1 MNSLKMVNYSADL
14 NHPLIG
20 LRNYDYKNTDDLYV
34 IEIGYGKHDLEF
46 KKTLCR
52 NLYVLHYVESGDIIF
67 NGTLV
72 HEGQGYLMMP
82 NEVNVL
88 TSPKTNGEAQ
98 VYWIMFN
105 GNAVSPF
112 LKKCGIAEKNHI
124 YNLKGN
130 SAATRLLKKALI
142 KKYSKVDLSFSLI
155 SLLFEIGAIH
165 KKENCVH
172 TDEDKSNTLV
182 SLAKEFINTNYSS
195 AFTIGDVA
203 DFINISQNHLCKLFK
218 KESGCSIQDYVINV
232 RMNAAKSLLRNSY
245 LNIGG
250 IADAVGF
257 KSSVYFSQA
266 FKTYV
271 GISPKDYRQKK
282 RKKK

>member
-1 MNSLKMVNYSADL
+1 MNNLKMVNYSADL

-20 LRNYDYKNTDDLYV
+20 LRNYDYKKTDDLYV
-34 IEIGYGKHDLEF
+34 IEIGYGRHDLEF

-52 NLYVLHYVESGDIIF
+52 DLYVLHYVESGDIVF

-72 HEGQGYLMMP
+72 HAGQGYLMMP
-82 NEVNVL
+82 NEVNIL
-88 TSPKTNGEAQ
+88 TSPKAQGEAE

-105 GNAVSPF
+105 GTAVSQF
-112 LKKCGIAEKNHI
+112 LQRCGISEKNHI
-124 YNLKGN
+124 YTLKSN
-130 SAATRLLKKALI
+130 SSATRLLKKALV

-165 KKENCVH
+165 KKENYVH
-172 TDEDKSNTLV
+172 SEKDKTNTLV

-218 KESGCSIQDYVINV
+218 KESGCSIQDYLINV
-232 RMNAAKSLLRNSY
+232 RMNMAKSLLRNSD
-245 LNIGG
+245 LNISG

-271 GISPKDYRQKK
+271 GVSPKDYRQKK